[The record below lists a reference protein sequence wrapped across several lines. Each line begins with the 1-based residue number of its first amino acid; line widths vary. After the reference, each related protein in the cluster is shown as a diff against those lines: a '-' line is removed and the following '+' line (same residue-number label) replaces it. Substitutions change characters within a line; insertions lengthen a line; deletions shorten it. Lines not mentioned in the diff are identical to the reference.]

1 MRDSVAR
8 GVGSLSPGCEIDR
21 HGTRDEP
28 SQSNRLCD
36 FRNLR
41 RTSGWT
47 ERGISDLANAAK
59 YRAADRS
66 LFVYPNDGARRV
78 GRGSK
83 DRSTMFS
90 RKYLFNYLIRR
101 GKRRKNGFHYS
112 NSRCYSLRFPC
123 SGKEKNE
130 RRRV

>member
-66 LFVYPNDGARRV
+66 LFVYPYDGARRE
-78 GRGSK
+78 GKGFE
-83 DRSTMFS
+83 RS
-90 RKYLFNYLIRR
+90 FNHVFAKIS
-101 GKRRKNGFHYS
+101 F
-112 NSRCYSLRFPC
+112 
-123 SGKEKNE
+123 
-130 RRRV
+130 